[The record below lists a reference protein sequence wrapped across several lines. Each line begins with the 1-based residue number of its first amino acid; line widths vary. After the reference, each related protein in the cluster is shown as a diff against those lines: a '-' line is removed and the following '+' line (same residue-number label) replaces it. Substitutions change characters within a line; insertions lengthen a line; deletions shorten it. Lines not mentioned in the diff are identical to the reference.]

1 MSVAFQLPIALN
13 LICEICEICGPPP
26 FIHPRSRLLESG
38 ETPKSSGMKLAT
50 WNVNSVNARLPLILE
65 WFAEAQPD
73 VCALQEIKCI
83 DEKFPYEA
91 FESLGYN
98 CAVHGQKTYNGVA
111 IVSKFPLS
119 DITRGL
125 GGDEADEQSR
135 YIEALIEA
143 PRPVRFIGIYLPN
156 GNPIGTDKYAYKLRW
171 LERLHTRMEEV
182 LAFEDITVVTGDY
195 NIIPTKDDLWKE
207 SVWLD
212 DALYQPA
219 VRQAYQGLKNLG
231 YTDAFDVHVATAQ
244 HPVANR
250 YTFWDYQAG
259 AWQKNEGIRID
270 HHLMSPQAADRF
282 VDLVIHKDARG
293 RTHDEAKPSDH
304 VPVVIELAME

>member
-1 MSVAFQLPIALN
+1 
-13 LICEICEICGPPP
+13 
-26 FIHPRSRLLESG
+26 
-38 ETPKSSGMKLAT
+38 MKLAT
-50 WNVNSVNARLPLILE
+50 WNVNSVNARLPLIRE

-98 CAVHGQKTYNGVA
+98 CAVHGQKTWNGVA
-111 IVSKFPLS
+111 ILSKFPLS
-119 DITRGL
+119 DVTRGL
-125 GGDEADEQSR
+125 GGDPTDEHSR
-135 YIEALIEA
+135 YIEAIVEA
-143 PRPVRFIGIYLPN
+143 PKPVRFVGIYLPN
-156 GNPIGTDKYAYKLRW
+156 GNPLGTDKYAYKLRW
-171 LERLHTRMEEV
+171 LERLHARAAEMIKLEE
-182 LAFEDITVVTGDY
+182 ATVITGDF
-195 NIIPTKDDLWKE
+195 NIIPTRDDCWKE

-231 YTDAFDVHVATAQ
+231 YTDAFEALFSNSG
-244 HPVANR
+244 PPEGNR

-270 HHLMSPQAADRF
+270 HHLLSPQAADRL
-282 VDLVIHKDARG
+282 VNMVIHKDTRG

-304 VPVVIELAME
+304 VPVVVEIQD